1 MGRDLGCVPQREGD
15 GNVRAPGISVPGFGV
30 VSVEVHWVLL
40 SRIHFISTLII
51 HILFFSTPPNTPSK
65 KRADALFIISEAE

>member
-1 MGRDLGCVPQREGD
+1 MGRDLGCFPQREGD
-15 GNVRAPGISVPGFGV
+15 GNVRAPGIGVPGFGV
-30 VSVEVHWVLL
+30 VSVEVHWVLF